1 MTTFIISLS
10 VDNIT
15 TQILAESAMRHYLS
29 DDRPAP
35 LTPDRRTALEPLV
48 RNACASLAVELRRFV
63 AAYEEADDG
72 ENIRLTI
79 KGDPAAAEAL
89 RRAIEQ
95 VVALRVMARV
105 YAALSPTVAS
115 ALTAQ
120 AATLAA
126 SIIAV
131 HTTPSLSSFSSLS
144 SILAITPR

>member
-48 RNACASLAVELRRFV
+48 RNACASLAVELRRNV
-63 AAYEEADDG
+63 ISYEEAADG

-79 KGDPAAAEAL
+79 KGDTDTAEAV
-89 RRAIEQ
+89 RRAFEQ

-105 YAALSPTVAS
+105 YAALSPAIAS

-120 AATLAA
+120 AAT
-126 SIIAV
+126 I
-131 HTTPSLSSFSSLS
+131 SSTISSLS
-144 SILAITPR
+144 ATSISSIFAVTPR

>member
-48 RNACASLAVELRRFV
+48 RNACASLAVELRRNV
-63 AAYEEADDG
+63 VAYEEADDG

-79 KGDPAAAEAL
+79 KGYPAAAEAV
-89 RRAIEQ
+89 RRAFEQ

-105 YAALSPTVAS
+105 YAALSPAIAS

-120 AATLAA
+120 AASVSSTL
-126 SIIAV
+126 
-131 HTTPSLSSFSSLS
+131 PSVSL
-144 SILAITPR
+144 SILAVTPR